1 MQRSTVRCYSNTGTQ
16 YLNTLKLKAN
26 IQEKKS
32 MNPLLG
38 GYRLKEVE
46 VPSLQ
51 ARQTASGTDVMLK
64 STRVVLTA
72 GQHILFV
79 IVY

>member
-1 MQRSTVRCYSNTGTQ
+1 MD
-16 YLNTLKLKAN
+16 
-26 IQEKKS
+26 
-32 MNPLLG
+32 PLLG